1 MSHFKTETISTRTKT
16 GNHVDKIK
24 IFISADGFFYAN
36 LEPELLS
43 AVRGTIG
50 NQFIRKNDKVH
61 ISFGDLASLISVLK
75 RIFEN
80 HYTPQRK
87 EEHVILY
94 NIESHVTF
102 AEDKN
107 GNVYPNSGFDGASWH
122 DLNDKMYGQH
132 HASQPSNNGYSLT
145 IGAKAKTKITYI
157 YGDCEK
163 VEYVNY
169 YKDGSHLNH
178 DNPANL
184 LNSWTSFNLTNFKE
198 IPYSDESALFFHNL
212 MLSMAKISKMIQEHT
227 FNQEN
232 LMRLIAS
239 GTNGF
244 LLSNNSKN
252 KVEEIE
258 ILDK

>member
-1 MSHFKTETISTRTKT
+1 MSHFKTETINTRTET

-24 IFISADGFFYAN
+24 ISISSDGFFYAN
-36 LEPELLS
+36 LEPELLL
-43 AVRGTIG
+43 AVQGTIG

-61 ISFGDLASLISVLK
+61 ISFGDLASLVSVLK

-80 HYTPQRK
+80 HYTPQK
-87 EEHVILY
+87 TEEHVILY
-94 NIESHVTF
+94 NIESHVAF
-102 AEDKN
+102 AEDEN
-107 GNVYPNSGFDGASWH
+107 GNIYPSAGFKGASWVTMK
-122 DLNDKMYGQH
+122 NGMYGEH
-132 HASQPSNNGYSLT
+132 HSSQPSNNGYSLT
-145 IGAKAKTKITYI
+145 IGARAKTKITYK
-157 YGDCEK
+157 YGEREK
-163 VEYVNY
+163 VEYEDY
-169 YKDGSHLNH
+169 YKGGSHLGH
-178 DNPANL
+178 DNPAQL
-184 LNSWTSFNLTNFKE
+184 LNSWTSFSLKNFKE

-252 KVEEIE
+252 EVEEIE